1 MRKLLLKITLSLLAV
16 LIWSAGLYA
25 QTNRTIKGTVK
36 DEQGLPMPAVSITVK
51 ETKKT
56 VSTSADGAFAIQASE
71 GNNLQFRYIGYKT
84 QEVIVG
90 TGSIINA
97 TLSPTDNELSEVTVT
112 ALGIA
117 KKNTQLG
124 YAVTTVGGE
133 EIARTNTIN
142 PITALQGKVAGVD
155 INLIGSSGIQGSPNI
170 LIRGATTPF
179 APGTKNRNQ
188 PIFVIDGIVIESNT
202 TDYAEADQGSQL
214 KNLNPDDYESIT
226 VLKGAAATS
235 VYGSRGANGAVVITS
250 KKGKLNTGLGIDFN
264 STYQTQSVY
273 RNGMDLQD
281 IYGMG
286 SPTLREGNFRP
297 DGTISLNMASW
308 GSKMDGSMHP
318 AIWDATK
325 MEAYSPQPDN
335 WRVFNTDGRYV
346 NNNLAISG
354 GGDKFT
360 YRFSY
365 TNLYNKGQLPNNKL
379 DRNNFDFRTS
389 GQLNK
394 VISMN
399 AGVSYAITHGF
410 NVWNQSRDFFNNG
423 TNIGFLTYYEVPR
436 SANIQAFYD
445 NSILP
450 DGSRRDFSTFNRIN
464 SAFNRMDYF
473 NQDRKEN
480 SILGNL
486 EIKAQLNPWLD
497 ISGKVNV
504 NSYKIFTETKEKG
517 AGAFGQ
523 GGSYALSGSY
533 TSGYNA
539 LFMVHMNKKAM
550 KDDLDIDFRVFNEMY
565 GNGISEN
572 YGASTNGGLLVPN
585 VFTLNNSV
593 NAIASTPN
601 LRTYGYATPNERV
614 IAVAGILNLNYK
626 EYLNL
631 ELTGRN
637 DWVSSLTYPVG
648 VPGENNYSIF
658 YPSAN
663 LSWIFSDMWKE
674 QMPKWLS
681 FGKLR
686 ASLAWAGTGANPFA
700 TSFGSYLQTSIAN
713 QNGTAVPIASMQNAT
728 VLPNLNLKPEIK
740 RSLELGT
747 NLGFLNRKINLDV
760 AWYKTNTF
768 NQIINIPNV
777 LETGFSSL
785 LINAGNI
792 QNQGI
797 ELQLDVNPVR
807 GKDFDWKFSM
817 LYTRNRSKIIEFYPG
832 IQQRQLMDN
841 YRGSGVEA
849 WAYEGGA
856 FGVMTAS
863 SVRQRDP
870 ATGFPIIAVAPRL
883 ADANADVKYDIA
895 DYAWQLKSLNNSS
908 PDQREVLG
916 NIMPDFLAGFNT
928 TLRYKNFSLY
938 AQLDS
943 RFGGVIFSEAYKYG
957 MGRGSLENSLK
968 YRDQEHGGVER
979 IDSYTGQTR
988 YDGAIPDAVFAAGQ
1002 MSPLKPG
1009 QSIAGMTFAD
1019 AYKAG
1024 LVEPWKA
1031 SLYTLRTH
1039 TWGGVF
1045 DDGSISKNSWIMLR
1059 EISLGYRLPAT
1070 LLSKAGIKT
1079 ARINFSARNIGYL
1092 YRTLVGGQNPESVQS
1107 NNPFMPV
1114 INGAVP
1120 FSRNYAATLNLSF

>member
-1 MRKLLLKITLSLLAV
+1 MIKNLLKVV
-16 LIWSAGLYA
+16 LPCLVALYWSANVYA
-25 QTNRTIKGTVK
+25 QNRTITGTVK
-36 DEQGLPMPAVSITVK
+36 DETGAPLGAASVKVK
-51 ETKKT
+51 ETKAGVNTDGSGKYKINAVQGNT
-56 VSTSADGAFAIQASE
+56 LQFSFIGYTTKEVVVGSSSTIDV
-71 GNNLQFRYIGYKT
+71 NLQP
-84 QEVIVG
+84 
-90 TGSIINA
+90 SAN
-97 TLSPTDNELSEVTVT
+97 TLGEVTIT
-112 ALGIA
+112 GLGIE
-117 KKNTQLG
+117 KKNKQLG
-124 YAVTTVGGE
+124 YALTTVKGE
-133 EIARTNTIN
+133 EISRTNTVN

-155 INLIGSSGIQGSPNI
+155 INLVGSSGIQASPNI
-170 LIRGATTPF
+170 LIRGATSPF
-179 APGTKNRNQ
+179 SPGQRNRNQ

-235 VYGSRGANGAVVITS
+235 MYGSRGANGAIVITS
-250 KKGKLNTGLGIDFN
+250 KKGKLNSGLGIDFN

-273 RNGMDLQD
+273 RNGMALQD

-308 GSKMDGSMHP
+308 GAKMDGSIHP

-325 MEAYSPQPDN
+325 TEAYSPRPDN
-335 WRVFNTDGRYV
+335 WKVFNTDGRYV
-346 NNNLAISG
+346 NNNLALSG
-354 GGDKFT
+354 GGEKFT

-365 TNLYNKGQLPNNKL
+365 SNLYNKGQLPNNKL

-389 GQLNK
+389 GQINN
-394 VISMN
+394 VFSID

-410 NVWNQSRDFFNNG
+410 NVWNQSRDFFTAG
-423 TNIGFLTYYEVPR
+423 QNIGFLTYYEVPR

-445 NSILP
+445 NSRLP

-464 SAFNRMDYF
+464 SAFNRMDYY

-480 SILGNL
+480 SLLANL
-486 EIKAQLNPWLD
+486 QLKAQLNPWLD
-497 ISGKVNV
+497 VSGKINL

-523 GGSYALSGSY
+523 GGSYSLGGNYSS
-533 TSGYNA
+533 SYNA
-539 LFMVHMNKKAM
+539 LFMAHMTKKVM
-550 KDDLDIDFRVFNEMY
+550 KDDLGIDLRVLNEMY
-565 GNGISEN
+565 GNGITES
-572 YGASTNGGLLVPN
+572 YGAGTSGGLLVPN

-593 NAIASTPN
+593 NPITSTPN
-601 LRTYGYATPNERV
+601 LRNYGYATPNERV
-614 IAVAGILNLNYK
+614 IALASILNLNYK

-637 DWVSSLTYPVG
+637 DWLSSLTYPKG
-648 VPGENNYSIF
+648 VPGENNYSVF

-674 QMPKWLS
+674 KMPKWLS
-681 FGKLR
+681 FGKIR
-686 ASLAWAGTGANPFA
+686 ASLAWAGTGANPYA
-700 TSFGSYLQTSIAN
+700 TSFGSFIQSSTLD
-713 QNGTAVPIASMQNAT
+713 QNGNPVVIASMQNAN

-747 NLGFLNRKINLDV
+747 NLGFLNDKINLDV

-768 NQIINIPNV
+768 NQILNIPNV
-777 LETGFSSL
+777 LETGSSSL

-792 QNQGI
+792 QNQGV
-797 ELQLDVNPVR
+797 EVQLDVNPIR
-807 GKDFDWKFSM
+807 TKDLNWQFSM

-832 IQQRQLMDN
+832 ITSRQLMDN
-841 YRGSGVEA
+841 YRGSGVEV

-856 FGVMTAS
+856 FGEMTAS
-863 SVRQRDP
+863 SIRKKDP
-870 ATGFPIIAVAPRL
+870 ATGFPIIRVAPRL

-895 DYAWQLKSLNNSS
+895 DYAWQYKSLDNSS
-908 PDQREVLG
+908 ASQREVLG

-979 IDSYTGQTR
+979 IDSYNGQKR
-988 YDGAIPDAVFAAGQ
+988 FDGAIPNAVFDAGQ
-1002 MSPLKPG
+1002 MSPLKPTE
-1009 QSIAGMTFAD
+1009 SIAGMTFEQ

-1031 SLYTLRTH
+1031 SLYTIRTH
-1039 TWGGVF
+1039 GWGGTF
-1045 DDGSISKNSWIMLR
+1045 DDGSVSKNSWIMLR
-1059 EISLGYRLPAT
+1059 EISLGYKLPAT
-1070 LLSKAGIKT
+1070 LISKARIKA

-1120 FSRNYAATLNLSF
+1120 FTRNYAVTLNLSF